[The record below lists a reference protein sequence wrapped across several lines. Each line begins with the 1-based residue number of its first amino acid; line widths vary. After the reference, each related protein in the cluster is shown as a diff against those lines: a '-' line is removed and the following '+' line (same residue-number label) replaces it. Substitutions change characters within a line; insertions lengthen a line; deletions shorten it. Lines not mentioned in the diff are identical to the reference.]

1 MFSRGS
7 CELVLIGVRGSKSLE
22 TGRSLWKTFHAE
34 KCFPCLAWGRRWA
47 SRFRAGLSRQW
58 PRRRKPLRSF
68 RTPLRPPPATAPLNP
83 LGHLGRNDGRD
94 DAAIAVS
101 DATAAMRD
109 GTHVAPVSLLRRRL
123 QPLRRNSHPPLRTD
137 KDEESLMLSSSYSE
151 ATSGRA
157 KPMNFDAAPC
167 PSARD

>member
-1 MFSRGS
+1 MG
-7 CELVLIGVRGSKSLE
+7 C
-22 TGRSLWKTFHAE
+22 
-34 KCFPCLAWGRRWA
+34 
-47 SRFRAGLSRQW
+47 
-58 PRRRKPLRSF
+58 
-68 RTPLRPPPATAPLNP
+68 
-83 LGHLGRNDGRD
+83 NDGKD
-94 DAAIAVS
+94 GAAIAVS

-157 KPMNFDAAPC
+157 KSMNFDAAPC